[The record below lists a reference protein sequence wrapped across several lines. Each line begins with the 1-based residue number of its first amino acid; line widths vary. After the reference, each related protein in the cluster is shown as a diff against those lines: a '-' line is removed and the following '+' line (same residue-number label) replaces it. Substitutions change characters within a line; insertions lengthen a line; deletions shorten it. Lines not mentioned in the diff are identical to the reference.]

1 MNKNDSFV
9 FLGMVKE
16 GGKKVKRLALE
27 FRQVG
32 EFFKPGKTEKNK
44 TKKAKVMDRAQ
55 DRQTVRI

>member
-1 MNKNDSFV
+1 
-9 FLGMVKE
+9 MVKE

-32 EFFKPGKTEKNK
+32 EFFKPGKIKKNK
-44 TKKAKVMDRAQ
+44 TTKAKVRDRAQ